1 MTGATGPKISS
12 RANSKSFVTPAN
24 TCGGNTRP
32 DGLPPSAATLRWLP
46 GGLSPVIPERLRIL
60 QRIFRGIHG
69 KISLAAFVDDV
80 DGAERDGD
88 ILFTDSEEPSDRD
101 YEGIDLSGR

>member
-1 MTGATGPKISS
+1 ML
-12 RANSKSFVTPAN
+12 R
-24 TCGGNTRP
+24 RYH
-32 DGLPPSAATLRWLP
+32 GLQVPVA
-46 GGLSPVIPERLRIL
+46 LSYLNACL

-69 KISLAAFVDDV
+69 QISLAIPFIDDM

-88 ILFTDSEEPSDRD
+88 ILFRNSEEPSDRD